1 MRNLHILSKIIKKL
15 VKFTGKK
22 ETKNPKISQFFWSKN
37 LRKIDEKKHWM
48 ESSIFQQS
56 ICDCDFHFIKPKE
69 TIPTRYSK
77 FPTMKGQKEQGGK
90 KKTPT
95 GGSREDSSS
104 GRGKKTKTLP
114 GRLRE
119 DSPTH

>member
-1 MRNLHILSKIIKKL
+1 L
-15 VKFTGKK
+15 
-22 ETKNPKISQFFWSKN
+22 SKN
-37 LRKIDEKKHWM
+37 LRKIDGKKHWM

-56 ICDCDFHFIKPKE
+56 IVIVIFISLIKPKK

-77 FPTMKGQKEQGGK
+77 FPTMKRQKEQGGK

-104 GRGKKTKTLP
+104 GEGEKTKTLP
-114 GRLRE
+114 GRFRE